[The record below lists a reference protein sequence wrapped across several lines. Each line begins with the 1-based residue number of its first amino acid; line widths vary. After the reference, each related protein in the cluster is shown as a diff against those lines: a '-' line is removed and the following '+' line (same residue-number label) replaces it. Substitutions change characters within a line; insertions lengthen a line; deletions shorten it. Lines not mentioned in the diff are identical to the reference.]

1 MQHANRAEAPER
13 PFVPKYRPKK
23 IKENFKNLDGDNA
36 NKFSNKQFR
45 KDRTQQKIQH
55 SSNNR
60 SKRYSLDNYNQR
72 QQGEL
77 DKSKYQ
83 PPFMRGNNSCGQ
95 ILQDGNFGG
104 SQHSRKR
111 IIIRRDYSS
120 GKKWPRGVKQQQ
132 EGGSYSGEINKLSSW
147 RQDNNGSSS
156 QNWRC
161 SKQPSNQH
169 SYSNEPKR
177 LMARKPD
184 DLPTASYSSDDLKL
198 ELEQRMKRAAEKR
211 AREKSRKDKSQQP
224 HERRGIARKSLFLIC
239 RANCNI

>member
-1 MQHANRAEAPER
+1 
-13 PFVPKYRPKK
+13 
-23 IKENFKNLDGDNA
+23 
-36 NKFSNKQFR
+36 
-45 KDRTQQKIQH
+45 
-55 SSNNR
+55 
-60 SKRYSLDNYNQR
+60 
-72 QQGEL
+72 
-77 DKSKYQ
+77 
-83 PPFMRGNNSCGQ
+83 MRGNNSCGQ

-120 GKKWPRGVKQQQ
+120 GKKWLSGVKQQQ

>member
-1 MQHANRAEAPER
+1 
-13 PFVPKYRPKK
+13 
-23 IKENFKNLDGDNA
+23 
-36 NKFSNKQFR
+36 
-45 KDRTQQKIQH
+45 
-55 SSNNR
+55 
-60 SKRYSLDNYNQR
+60 
-72 QQGEL
+72 
-77 DKSKYQ
+77 
-83 PPFMRGNNSCGQ
+83 MRGNNSRGQ

-120 GKKWPRGVKQQQ
+120 GKNWPRGVKQQQ

-156 QNWRC
+156 QNWRL
-161 SKQPSNQH
+161 PNNQH
-169 SYSNEPKR
+169 SYSNAPKP

-184 DLPTASYSSDDLKL
+184 DLPTALYSSDDL
-198 ELEQRMKRAAEKR
+198 EQRMKQ

>member
-1 MQHANRAEAPER
+1 M
-13 PFVPKYRPKK
+13 
-23 IKENFKNLDGDNA
+23 NLDSDNA

-60 SKRYSLDNYNQR
+60 SKRYSLDNYGQR

-77 DKSKYQ
+77 DEPKYQ

-104 SQHSRKR
+104 SQHSRKSNY
-111 IIIRRDYSS
+111 RDYSS
-120 GKKWPRGVKQQQ
+120 GKNWPRGVKQQQ

-169 SYSNEPKR
+169 SYSNAPKR

-184 DLPTASYSSDDLKL
+184 DLPTALCPPDDLI
-198 ELEQRMKRAAEKR
+198 LEQRRKQAEKR
-211 AREKSRKDKSQQP
+211 AKEKSRKDKSQQP
-224 HERRGIARKSLFLIC
+224 GERRGIARKSLFLIC